1 MNHQLSQR
9 LEKRSLTVKR
19 VYSVL
24 WRRGFVRC
32 IRVTLNNRIVSDW
45 RPMDHEFMFAHDS
58 RVEFT
63 YRRRGAV

>member
-1 MNHQLSQR
+1 MSHLMSQR
-9 LEKRSLTVKR
+9 LEKREQTKKR

-32 IRVTLNNRIVSDW
+32 VRVTLNNRIVSDW
-45 RPMDHEFMFAHDS
+45 RPVERDFMFAHDS

-63 YRRRGAV
+63 YRRRGSV